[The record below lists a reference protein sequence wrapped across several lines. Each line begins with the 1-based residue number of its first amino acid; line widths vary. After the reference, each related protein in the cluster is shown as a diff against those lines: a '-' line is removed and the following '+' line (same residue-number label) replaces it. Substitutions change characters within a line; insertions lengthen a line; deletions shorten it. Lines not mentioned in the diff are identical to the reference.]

1 MNTEELRRVVVD
13 QLHATRQSIGLDGGE
28 VADGGLDLT
37 SLDLVRLLVS
47 LEEQLDIEIDEVAI
61 MNARLDTV
69 DDVVTLVQKS
79 FLVSPTGGGE

>member
-1 MNTEELRRVVVD
+1 MNTEELRRVVLD
-13 QLHATRQSIGLDGGE
+13 QLQVTRQSFDTTSEPAGGE
-28 VADGGLDLT
+28 LDLT

-69 DDVVTLVQKS
+69 DDVVSLVQRS
-79 FLVSPTGGGE
+79 FVLTSSGGPE